1 MSFHRP
7 ITLIKYDENTG
18 EWKDIAPILHARVNK
33 ASGSE
38 YWSSGAYQSKATLSF
53 EVRYSPMVAS
63 ICLNTQ
69 IYRIR
74 YNGHEYDIE
83 DVDDYQQMHRTLKL
97 MGVARGV

>member
-18 EWKDIAPILHARVNK
+18 EWRDTALLHARVNK

-53 EVRYSPMVAS
+53 EVRYSPMTAPIFLS
-63 ICLNTQ
+63 TQ

-74 YNGHEYDIE
+74 YDGHEYDIE